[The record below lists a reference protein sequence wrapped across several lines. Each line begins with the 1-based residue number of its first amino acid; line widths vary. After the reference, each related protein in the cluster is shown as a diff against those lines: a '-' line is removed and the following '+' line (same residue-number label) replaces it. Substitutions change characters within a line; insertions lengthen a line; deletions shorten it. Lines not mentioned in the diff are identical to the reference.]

1 MHPRLLG
8 TTILTRNAPD
18 APAGGSPSPAPAT
31 PAAAPAAPSGGTPA
45 PATPDP
51 AAPAADPAAATPL
64 AAPDPAAAPAAV
76 SPKKDWKD
84 DRIGELTAK
93 YNDTKRQLDAL
104 KAGTP
109 AAPAPTPAAGESQA
123 DFEVRVATEAARIA
137 AATDWAKQCNDVA
150 AAGRAAFP
158 DFDSRLGAIKA
169 TVNGQD
175 EAELAAYNSVLET
188 AIETGKGHQLLYE
201 LGANP
206 GEVRRLMGLSPTKR
220 AMELATKAASL
231 GAKSAAPDPSQAPQP
246 ITPIGSHGLHYEGI
260 KPDDPVNGTK
270 LPIADW
276 MAQRE
281 KQANERGLQ

>member
-1 MHPRLLG
+1 MRPRLLG
-8 TTILTRNAPD
+8 QTFLTRETPADPQSPG
-18 APAGGSPSPAPAT
+18 APAAPAT
-31 PAAAPAAPSGGTPA
+31 P

-51 AAPAADPAAATPL
+51 AATAPAAPPGDPAAATPP
-64 AAPDPAAAPAAV
+64 AAPDPAAAAPSV

-93 YNDTKRQLDAL
+93 YNETKRQLDAL
-104 KAGTP
+104 KAGATATPP
-109 AAPAPTPAAGESQA
+109 AAPKPGESQA
-123 DFEVRVATEAARIA
+123 DFDARVAEEAARIA
-137 AATDWAKQCNDVA
+137 AATSWAQQCNDVA

-158 DFDSRLGAIKA
+158 DFDSRLTAIKS
-169 TVNGQD
+169 TINGQD
-175 EAELAAYNSVLET
+175 EAELAAYNAVLET
-188 AIETGKGHQLLYE
+188 AIETGKGHQLLYD

-220 AMELATKAASL
+220 AMEMATRAAKI
-231 GAKSAAPDPSQAPQP
+231 GAPAAAPDPSAAPQP